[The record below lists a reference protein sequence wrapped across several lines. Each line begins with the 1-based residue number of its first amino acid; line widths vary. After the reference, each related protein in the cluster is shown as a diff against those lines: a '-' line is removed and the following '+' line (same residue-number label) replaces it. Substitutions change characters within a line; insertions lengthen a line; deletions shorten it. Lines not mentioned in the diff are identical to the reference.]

1 MAPVILRFCQLK
13 YLGMTS
19 SSSWAHGNATEQT
32 GAFLDS
38 THAQLWVRRQPRMAT
53 VQQFSGSQRHPFGYK
68 MVLHDATCNHCSLLQ
83 LCNWSGQWA
92 MDQGWT
98 RDPTVILSFR
108 APEKPRKLGGST
120 FPSFPILKTRVRLQF
135 SKIWG
140 LPCFDFYLIPLGN
153 NLKMKVPF
161 QGFTPMIKTTQP
173 QGVFFIRIL
182 RSKK

>member
-1 MAPVILRFCQLK
+1 
-13 YLGMTS
+13 
-19 SSSWAHGNATEQT
+19 
-32 GAFLDS
+32 
-38 THAQLWVRRQPRMAT
+38 MAT
-53 VQQFSGSQRHPFGYK
+53 QQSTSDWSLFGLHTCSTLSPWTTTDGDSPTIQWIAKASIGYK
-68 MVLHDATCNHCSLLQ
+68 MVLHDATCTHCSLLQ

-120 FPSFPILKTRVRLQF
+120 FPSFPMLKTRVRLQF
-135 SKIWG
+135 WKIWG

-161 QGFTPMIKTTQP
+161 QGFTPNDKNYSTPGCLFYQDFKIQKSST
-173 QGVFFIRIL
+173 IY
-182 RSKK
+182 